1 MLLVVA
7 GLFGVP
13 QGLASV
19 SNQAAMYRQ
28 APAGQLGTA
37 AGLSRTSV
45 YLGAIVSSAV
55 IGVTFGAQ
63 PTDAGLHRI
72 GWFIALATGTA
83 AVLAF
88 FDRSLRGP
96 SGPARRAVPADH

>member
-7 GLFGVP
+7 GLFGV
-13 QGLASV
+13 
-19 SNQAAMYRQ
+19 
-28 APAGQLGTA
+28 
-37 AGLSRTSV
+37 
-45 YLGAIVSSAV
+45 
-55 IGVTFGAQ
+55 
-63 PTDAGLHRI
+63 RI
-72 GWFIALATGTA
+72 GGFALATGTA